1 MLLAFPLVGR
11 RAIVMG
17 LLLLLLT
24 ELQCE
29 LLDLLVLLDAV
40 APGVVHWAPRTLLI
54 TVGGLEWSLVA
65 AWAVAP
71 TSHYCDS
78 SGSGSTC
85 HRLVVGVGL
94 LPLPTLVL
102 AAALSSSISFGLP
115 GLPYLWSRLGV
126 PCMPFCNPGAL
137 VRQAEELKDVLHIV
151 CGQLLEHL
159 LMSQTLSKSN
169 NNKSIGDAGD
179 GVSNLGEPLDEGL

>member
-11 RAIVMG
+11 RAIVTG

-65 AWAVAP
+65 AWVVAP

-85 HRLVVGVGL
+85 HRLVVVVGL

-102 AAALSSSISFGLP
+102 ATALSSSISFGLP
-115 GLPYLWSRLGV
+115 GLPYLWSRLGAQRRLAHCV
-126 PCMPFCNPGAL
+126 WPTSRASSHVSHP
-137 VRQAEELKDVLHIV
+137 VEKQQQQKHWR
-151 CGQLLEHL
+151 CG
-159 LMSQTLSKSN
+159 
-169 NNKSIGDAGD
+169 GWCF
-179 GVSNLGEPLDEGL
+179 EPRRTTG